1 MIPGV
6 TVVIP
11 SIPPRAELLHRALAS
26 VHAQTHPVDSVV
38 IAYDRQKL
46 GAAQTRHR
54 GLMQVQTEWTAFLDD
69 DDEFLPHHIE
79 SVLAHAVGEEAD
91 YVYSWFDTVP
101 FGCDPFPPQHFYA
114 PYEPL
119 APVGTTITI
128 LVKTELAQSI
138 GFDDG
143 NRNPSNGGEDWQFQ
157 MKCQE
162 AGAKISHLV
171 ARTWLWH
178 HDSGNTSGLPTRW

>member
-1 MIPGV
+1 MKPGI

-11 SIPPRAELLHRALAS
+11 SIPPRAVLLQRAVAS
-26 VHAQTHPVDSVV
+26 VDAQTLKATGLIIEVDE
-38 IAYDRQKL
+38 QKL

-54 GLMQVQTEWTAFLDD
+54 ALMRVNTEWTAFLDD
-69 DDEFLPHHIE
+69 DDEFLPQHLE
-79 SVLAHAVGEEAD
+79 LMMAHALENDAD

-101 FGCDPFPPQHFYA
+101 FGRDPFPPQHFSA
-114 PYEPL
+114 PYDPVF
-119 APVGTTITI
+119 PVGTTITI

-138 GFDDG
+138 GFNDD

-178 HDSGNTSGLPTRW
+178 HDSGNTSGLPDRW